1 MFPPIHART
10 VRIRSALIRRRRIKR
25 KKKLNQKKN
34 FPGAISVSGQSG
46 GEEAWN
52 HSIHESLAGTGFLF
66 LGPKAGD
73 RGIVPHQILCWFW
86 NLHFVLLFTI
96 SLMSFYD
103 WELSCGIRVTSEHL
117 KGVCFLLFDIYY
129 SLSTIDFVQ
138 FQLDVLLYKACTS
151 GYEEMNNLS

>member
-1 MFPPIHART
+1 MLPPIHARA
-10 VRIRSALIRRRRIKR
+10 VRIRSALIRRRRIKGR
-25 KKKLNQKKN
+25 KKKLNQKKTSLDHSR
-34 FPGAISVSGQSG
+34 FRDSQG
-46 GEEAWN
+46 AWN
-52 HSIHESLAGTGFLF
+52 HCIHESLAGTGFLF

-117 KGVCFLLFDIYY
+117 KGVYLF
-129 SLSTIDFVQ
+129 FV
-138 FQLDVLLYKACTS
+138 
-151 GYEEMNNLS
+151 